1 MAEICPSLGWDS
13 GPRCGL
19 SSHQSGAGG
28 TTGGP
33 LGDPPDF
40 LAIAG
45 TPSTP
50 IPQPWS
56 WASFSWGHGGSHS
69 LTFCSREKK
78 RSQKALVW
86 PKASF

>member
-13 GPRCGL
+13 GPRYGL
-19 SSHQSGAGG
+19 SSHRNGAGG
-28 TTGGP
+28 TAGGP
-33 LGDPPDF
+33 LGDPPP
-40 LAIAG
+40 L
-45 TPSTP
+45 PSYSWNSKLP